1 MKIENKEHQS
11 PINTKIKLIT
21 LWGGGGCGKDTLLN
35 HAIQQL
41 PELHK
46 VISYTTRTKRD
57 YEQEGID
64 YYFIDKEDFT
74 QKLLKGDIIEA
85 STWDDEFYGTGISAL
100 DPDKVNIQ
108 ILNTEGIEIL
118 SDDPRIDIIPIYI
131 AVEEKTRLLR
141 MINREEHPDCA
152 KICRRILQD
161 EEMLNKEQAFDSI
174 TYYNGDSIP
183 LENFITFLRDYGLLS
198 KND

>member
-1 MKIENKEHQS
+1 MNGTEKLQS
-11 PINTKIKLIT
+11 PTKIKLIA

-35 HAIQQL
+35 YAISCC

-64 YYFIDKEDFT
+64 YYFIDKIDFAD
-74 QKLLKGDIIEA
+74 KLIKGEILEA
-85 STWDDEFYGTGISAL
+85 STWDDEFYGTGMSAL

-118 SDDPRIDIIPIYI
+118 SEDSRIDIIPIYI
-131 AVEEKTRLLR
+131 AAEEKTRLLR
-141 MINREEHPDCA
+141 MINREEHPDCV

-161 EEMLNKEQAFDSI
+161 EEMFEKEQSFDSI
-174 TYYNGDSIP
+174 TYYNGDGISLDTFP
-183 LENFITFLRDYGLLS
+183 AFLRARGLLS

>member
-1 MKIENKEHQS
+1 MTQPTK
-11 PINTKIKLIT
+11 KIKLIA

-35 HAIQQL
+35 YAINNL

-46 VISYTTRTKRD
+46 VISYTTRIKRD
-57 YEQEGID
+57 YEKDGED
-64 YYFIDKEDFT
+64 YFFIDKIEFT
-74 QKLLKGDIIEA
+74 EKLLNGEILEA
-85 STWDDEFYGTGISAL
+85 STWDDEFYGTGMSAL

-118 SDDPRIDIIPIYI
+118 SEDSRIDIIPIYV
-131 AVEEKTRLLR
+131 AAEEKTRLLR

-161 EEMLNKEQAFDSI
+161 EEMFEKEQPFDSI
-174 TYYNGDSIP
+174 TYYNGDGIS
-183 LENFITFLRDYGLLS
+183 LDTFLAFLRDRGILS